1 MVRSSGDD
9 MGCGGRGGS
18 EVMGL
23 LEGRGGGVVVWVS
36 RLGEGMNQEMM
47 GIMVRQTR
55 SPLRARGRR
64 SLH

>member
-1 MVRSSGDD
+1 
-9 MGCGGRGGS
+9 
-18 EVMGL
+18 MGL